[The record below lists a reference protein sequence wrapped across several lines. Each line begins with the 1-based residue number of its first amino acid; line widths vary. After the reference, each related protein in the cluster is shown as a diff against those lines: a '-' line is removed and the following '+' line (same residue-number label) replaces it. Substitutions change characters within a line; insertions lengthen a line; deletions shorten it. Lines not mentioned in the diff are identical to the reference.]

1 MKAQSI
7 NDIANFCYVVFSNA
21 SQSLDEIFEIL
32 PLTDRKLLTVMSADF
47 YLATS
52 ATSPFSV

>member
-7 NDIANFCYVVFSNA
+7 CYVVFSNA
-21 SQSLDEIFEIL
+21 SQSRDEIFEIL

>member
-1 MKAQSI
+1 MILLIS
-7 NDIANFCYVVFSNA
+7 VVFSNA
-21 SQSLDEIFEIL
+21 SQSLDEILEIL
-32 PLTDRKLLTVMSADF
+32 PLTDRILLTVMSADF